1 MRDVRELEEIND
13 PVGEASEASYEFCN
27 ARDLV
32 GSSVERSVIRD
43 KWNRVKIVGNILK
56 LDWIS

>member
-13 PVGEASEASYEFCN
+13 AVSEASDASYEYSN

-43 KWNRVKIVGNILK
+43 E
-56 LDWIS
+56 